1 MKFVCETHEKKK
13 LKKFRKNAIAL
24 QPNNIEKSINQT
36 TSILKILVTG
46 GAGFVGSSLCLSLK
60 KKYPEYSIIAFDNLK
75 RRGSELNL
83 ADFQRENIA
92 FIHGDIRNNED
103 LLAAGPFDILIEAS
117 AEPSVTAGLNSDPT
131 YVINN
136 NLYGSI
142 NCFNAC
148 LKNDAKLIFL
158 STSRVYPIEN
168 IEKANFI
175 EQPTRFAFDEN
186 QNEDGISK
194 RGISE
199 AFKLD
204 GARSFYGTTKLSSEM
219 FIQEYSEFYGL
230 KAAVTRFGVI
240 AGPRQMGKT
249 DQGVVTL
256 WMAKHF
262 WNQSLKYIGYGG
274 TGKQVRDILH
284 VDDLIEL
291 VDLQIHNI
299 EKFNGK
305 IYNAGGGLEN
315 SASLLEMTAICEKI
329 TGNKIT
335 IGSEIETRPA
345 DLRMFITDNSKI
357 ESEIGWK
364 PKKSVEKVFTDI
376 YHWIKDNEVQLEK
389 ILK

>member
-1 MKFVCETHEKKK
+1 MKIV
-13 LKKFRKNAIAL
+13 I
-24 QPNNIEKSINQT
+24 
-36 TSILKILVTG
+36 TG
-46 GAGFVGSSLCLSLK
+46 GAGFVGSTLGIQLK
-60 KKYPEYSIIAFDNLK
+60 TKYPSYQIIAFDNLK

-83 ADFQRENIA
+83 ADFQRLDIA

-103 LLAAGPFDILIEAS
+103 ILAIGGFDVLIEAS
-117 AEPSVTAGLNSDPT
+117 AEPSVTAGLDSDPT

-148 LKNDAKLIFL
+148 LKYKAKLIFL
-158 STSRVYPIEN
+158 STSRVYPIAI

-175 EQPTRFAFDEN
+175 EKATRFAFDEN
-186 QNEDGISK
+186 QTTKGITSK
-194 RGISE
+194 GVSE
-199 AFKLD
+199 NLSLD

-219 FIQEYSEFYGL
+219 FIQEYAAFYGL
-230 KAAVTRFGVI
+230 QAAVTRFGVI

-256 WMAKHF
+256 WLAKHY

-284 VDDLIEL
+284 VDDLVEL
-291 VDLQIHNI
+291 IDLQIHQI
-299 EKFNGK
+299 EKFEGR
-305 IYNAGGGLEN
+305 IYNVGGGLEN

-329 TGNKIT
+329 TRKKIN
-335 IGSEIETRPA
+335 ISSETETRPA
-345 DLRMFITDNSKI
+345 DLRMYITDNALI
-357 ESEIGWK
+357 EKEIGWK
-364 PKKSVEKVFTDI
+364 PKKSVENVFQDI
-376 YHWIKDNEVQLEK
+376 YNWIVANEKQLES

>member
-1 MKFVCETHEKKK
+1 MKIV
-13 LKKFRKNAIAL
+13 I
-24 QPNNIEKSINQT
+24 
-36 TSILKILVTG
+36 TG
-46 GAGFVGSSLCLSLK
+46 GAGFVGSTLCIQLK
-60 KKYPEYSIIAFDNLK
+60 TKYPEYEIVAFDNLR

-83 ADFQRENIA
+83 ADFKAKNID

-103 LLAAGPFDILIEAS
+103 VLALRDFDILIEAS
-117 AEPSVTAGLNSDPT
+117 AEPSVTAGLDSDPT

-148 LKNDAKLIFL
+148 VKNQAKLIFL
-158 STSRVYPIEN
+158 STSRVYPIES
-168 IEKANFI
+168 IESAGFI
-175 EQPTRFAFDEN
+175 EETTRFSFDAQQQE
-186 QNEDGISK
+186 

-199 AFKLD
+199 KGISEDLKLD

-219 FIQEYSEFYGL
+219 FLQEYAEFYGL
-230 KAAVTRFGVI
+230 KAAITRFGVI

-284 VDDLIEL
+284 VDDLVDLI
-291 VDLQIHNI
+291 DLQIHQI
-299 EKFNGK
+299 EKFEGK
-305 IYNAGGGLEN
+305 IYNVGGGLEN
-315 SASLLEMTAICEKI
+315 SASLFEMTKICEKI
-329 TGNKIT
+329 TGNAIS
-335 IGSEIETRPA
+335 IASEKETRTA
-345 DLRMFITDNSKI
+345 DLRIFVTDNSRI
-357 ESEIGWK
+357 TNEIGWK
-364 PKKSVEKVFTDI
+364 PKKSVEMVFQDI
-376 YHWIKDNEVQLEK
+376 YNWIKENEKQLES